1 MAPRLHIRGVE
12 QLVESAPEGRSRH
25 PGAPP
30 VHDAEPMTS
39 TLRELWND
47 ESGQGL
53 TEYALVTGAVASL
66 MAALAYLFRD
76 DLATLLETVGDN
88 MEAKVPVVNT

>member
-1 MAPRLHIRGVE
+1 
-12 QLVESAPEGRSRH
+12 
-25 PGAPP
+25 
-30 VHDAEPMTS
+30 MTS
-39 TLRELWND
+39 TLRRLWND

-76 DLATLLETVGDN
+76 ELATLLQTVGGN
-88 MEAKVPVVNT
+88 MEAKVPVVDT